1 MEIFMHRIGL
11 TAAAMLIAAIVS
23 SSVTTNVA
31 SAQTLNGRGDADK
44 ALTNCPPSSA
54 GQTTGTS
61 PDAQAVEKSAI
72 LPSAENHEQ
81 SAAPTV
87 ERNGESAEAR
97 IDCPQDPAQPK
108 PKG

>member
-1 MEIFMHRIGL
+1 METFMHRIGL
-11 TAAAMLIAAIVS
+11 TAAAMLIAAS
-23 SSVTTNVA
+23 FTTSVA
-31 SAQTLNGRGDADK
+31 SAQTLNGRGDGDK

-87 ERNGESAEAR
+87 ERNGESTEAR
-97 IDCPQDPAQPK
+97 TDCPQDPTQPK